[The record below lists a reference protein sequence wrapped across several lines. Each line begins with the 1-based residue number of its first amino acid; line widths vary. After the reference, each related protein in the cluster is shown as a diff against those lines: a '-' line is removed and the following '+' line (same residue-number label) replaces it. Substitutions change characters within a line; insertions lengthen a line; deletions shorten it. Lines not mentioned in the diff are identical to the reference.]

1 MENDKNTRIKS
12 PGRLHKMLAVRFVL
26 VILIMAAMFFLP
38 AGTLN
43 YWQAWI
49 FMAILLVP
57 MCLVLAYFL
66 KKDPELLERRMRT
79 KEKEPE
85 QKAIIKLS
93 YPLFLAAFL
102 LPGFDRRFGW
112 SMVPPFAVIAADII
126 VLAGYGLVFLVMRE
140 NRYLSRVVE
149 VEQKQNVI
157 STGPYAVVRHPMY
170 AAVIPMYF
178 FSPLALGSFWAL
190 IPAAAIPLVIIARIF
205 NEEKVL
211 GKDLEGYSDYSRRV
225 KYRLIPGVW

>member
-225 KYRLIPGVW
+225 KYRLIPGAW